1 MLRRFDQ
8 RDKEQGETL
17 LEIVIAL
24 AILSVVVISVFASIA
39 LGIRVSGLHRNEV
52 NASAYLK
59 SYAEAIEADVASGG
73 YANNTCSPNYGSSFT
88 STFNDP
94 NFSTPTISAVSY
106 WNVGTNSFP
115 GSCATN
121 TYGLQQLTLQI
132 STVGTANSPVTEK
145 LVIVVRTTCSSGQS
159 C

>member
-8 RDKEQGETL
+8 RDREQGETL

-24 AILSVVVISVFASIA
+24 AILSVVVVSVFASIA

-59 SYAEAIEADVASGG
+59 SLAEAIENDVASGN
-73 YANNTCSPNYGSSFT
+73 YSVSCTPSYGSSFL

-94 NFSTPTISAVSY
+94 AFSAPTISAVSF
-106 WNVGTNSFP
+106 WNGTSFP
-115 GSCATN
+115 SSCTTN
-121 TYGLQQLTLQI
+121 TVGLEQLTLQI
-132 STVGTANSPVTEK
+132 STVGTANSPVTET
-145 LVIVVRTTCSSGQS
+145 LVIVVRLPCNTVPACS
-159 C
+159 